1 MYLRR
6 VEAYGF
12 KAFADRQVFEFG
24 PGLTAVVGPNGSGK
38 SNVSDA
44 IRWALG
50 EQSARSIR
58 ARKTGDVIFSGSDGR
73 REMGVAEVTL
83 YLDNSE
89 QWMPIDF
96 EEVSV
101 SRRAYRSG
109 ENEYRIN
116 GQKVRLLDVQDLF
129 RRAQVGQNSYAM
141 MSQGLVDEMLGLRPL
156 ERRNLIEEAAEVHG
170 HRIELTRAERRLT
183 QTRDNLGHVR
193 VLIRELAP
201 RLRQLERQS
210 NRASRFRELDAQ
222 LGAALEAWYET
233 ELRQASE
240 ALAAAQSRHDQ
251 YSEAF
256 ASARRQ
262 ADAFAPEIA
271 AAEGAVAAS
280 RSELAGAQ
288 RRERELAE
296 RSLALGQQRAL
307 AEQRREL
314 LLVRR
319 DEIDAA
325 IAELS
330 AAQGDG
336 APDLAAPDGGA
347 LVALEARVAESGAE
361 LEAAREA
368 MRVSDAAVRDVLR
381 ELAEAEARRSRIEAT
396 IRDAEARRVRA
407 QAEQQRRDRDRAQ
420 ASARREALSDELRDY
435 GRRAL
440 AARRE
445 QERLALEVSEALRR
459 REIAERRIE
468 ETRNQAEAG
477 RDALRAAMT
486 QREQLAARRE
496 LLATLVAQLA
506 KQGSAAQEVLRA
518 ANEPNGDE
526 QPLSGVIGLVGRLIR
541 VPQGLEH
548 AIEAALAEQI
558 GAVVV
563 ERQDEALA
571 AIEHLRA
578 QGAGSVSVLPLD
590 SIPRLYPLNMLGER
604 GVVGVAATL
613 VKTDRRYR
621 PLVDLLLGRTIVV
634 EDLSTA
640 LKTVSRGLGSV
651 VTRDGVLVRV
661 DGSIFGGSRGT
672 ASEQFVLQ
680 DEEQSLPEAIEAA
693 RAAEDT
699 AAAQVQHLDD
709 IVADARDA
717 LDAARRAAVAAE
729 NEQRDHERASTRL
742 RRRLVALGS
751 DLRLVHAVLAEDDPD
766 AAADDPDE
774 AIARERA
781 ALVDLDAR
789 IEDLR
794 DRSEAIGAERDGAG
808 DRVAQHA
815 AALAAAEGERTAVR
829 DRRATLE
836 EARRRSVERLAER
849 SDQSLAVR
857 RELEDLELTLRDLRE
872 QIANVE
878 TARRAAD
885 EAVAPAHA
893 TLAEAERAERELTA
907 TRGDSQAR
915 LFAAERELLDAQS
928 TLRELASRV
937 QSLTQQI
944 ADDGLVLHEDGSVR
958 RPGARQAP
966 DVLAD
971 SPAEAPAMVN
981 GNGTDEGAAQL
992 ALAVVP
998 ASGGAEV
1005 DTVQLRERISE
1016 LRGEIRALGPVNL
1029 EALDDLSEERERHDF
1044 LSEQVADLEAAE
1056 LQLRAAIVELE
1067 REIRARF
1074 EETFG
1079 LVNTSFG
1086 DYFQRFFGG
1095 GRAELTIVEP
1105 ENEDGEAG
1113 VDVRAQP
1120 PGKRISSLAMLSG
1133 GERALTS
1140 VALLFALLAVNPA
1153 PVCVLDEVDAA
1164 LDEANVGRFVETL
1177 RGLCER
1183 SQFVVITHNRGTV
1196 EAADTIYG
1204 VSMGDDSV
1212 SRVLS
1217 LRLADLP
1224 QAS

>member
-1 MYLRR
+1 MR
-6 VEAYGF
+6 A
-12 KAFADRQVFEFG
+12 ADG
-24 PGLTAVVGPNGSGK
+24 
-38 SNVSDA
+38 
-44 IRWALG
+44 
-50 EQSARSIR
+50 
-58 ARKTGDVIFSGSDGR
+58 
-73 REMGVAEVTL
+73 
-83 YLDNSE
+83 
-89 QWMPIDF
+89 
-96 EEVSV
+96 
-101 SRRAYRSG
+101 
-109 ENEYRIN
+109 
-116 GQKVRLLDVQDLF
+116 
-129 RRAQVGQNSYAM
+129 
-141 MSQGLVDEMLGLRPL
+141 
-156 ERRNLIEEAAEVHG
+156 
-170 HRIELTRAERRLT
+170 
-183 QTRDNLGHVR
+183 
-193 VLIRELAP
+193 
-201 RLRQLERQS
+201 
-210 NRASRFRELDAQ
+210 
-222 LGAALEAWYET
+222 
-233 ELRQASE
+233 
-240 ALAAAQSRHDQ
+240 
-251 YSEAF
+251 
-256 ASARRQ
+256 
-262 ADAFAPEIA
+262 
-271 AAEGAVAAS
+271 
-280 RSELAGAQ
+280 
-288 RRERELAE
+288 
-296 RSLALGQQRAL
+296 
-307 AEQRREL
+307 
-314 LLVRR
+314 
-319 DEIDAA
+319 
-325 IAELS
+325 
-330 AAQGDG
+330 
-336 APDLAAPDGGA
+336 
-347 LVALEARVAESGAE
+347 
-361 LEAAREA
+361 
-368 MRVSDAAVRDVLR
+368 AVRDVLR
-381 ELAEAEARRSRIEAT
+381 ELAEAEARRSRIEAA
-396 IRDAEARRVRA
+396 IRDAEVRRARA

-420 ASARREALSDELRDY
+420 ASERREALSDELRDY

-445 QERLALEVSEALRR
+445 QERLALEAAEALRR
-459 REIAERRIE
+459 RDVAERRIE
-468 ETRNQAEAG
+468 ETRTQAEEG
-477 RDALRAAMT
+477 REALRAAT
-486 QREQLAARRE
+486 TYREHLEARRD

-518 ANEPNGDE
+518 AHEPGDE

-548 AIEAALAEQI
+548 AIESALAEQI

-578 QGAGSVSVLPLD
+578 RGAGSVSVLPLD
-590 SIPRLYPLNMLGER
+590 SIPRQYPLNMLSER
-604 GVVGVAATL
+604 GVIGVASSL

-634 EDLSTA
+634 EDVPTA

-651 VTRDGVLVRV
+651 VTRDGVLVRAE
-661 DGSIFGGSRGT
+661 GSIFGGSRGT

-680 DEEQSLPEAIEAA
+680 DEEQSLPEEIEVA
-693 RAAEDT
+693 REAEDA
-699 AAAQVQHLDD
+699 AAAQVQRLDD

-717 LDAARRAAVAAE
+717 LDAARRAVVGAE
-729 NEQRDHERASTRL
+729 NEQRDHERATARQ

-751 DLRLVHAVLAEDDPD
+751 ELRQVHAVLAGDDSQAEAGD
-766 AAADDPDE
+766 SDE
-774 AIARERA
+774 SIAKERA
-781 ALVDLDAR
+781 ALTALDAR
-789 IEDLR
+789 IEELG
-794 DRSEAIGAERDGAG
+794 DRSEAVGAERDGAG

-815 AALAAAEGERTAVR
+815 AELAVAEGERTAVR

-836 EARRRSVERLAER
+836 EARRRSAERLAER
-849 SDQSLAVR
+849 SDQSLAIR

-937 QSLTQQI
+937 RSLTQQI
-944 ADDGLVLHEDGSVR
+944 ADDGLVLRKDGSVR
-958 RPGARQAP
+958 RPHTGQATEAP
-966 DVLAD
+966 AD
-971 SPAEAPAMVN
+971 IPAEKPAMVN

-1044 LSEQVADLEAAE
+1044 LSVQVEDLEAAE
-1056 LQLRAAIVELE
+1056 LQLRAAIVDLE

-1074 EETFG
+1074 QETFE

-1086 DYFQRFFGG
+1086 DYFERFFGG
-1095 GRAELTIVEP
+1095 GRAELTIVESAD
-1105 ENEDGEAG
+1105 EAGEAG

-1164 LDEANVGRFVETL
+1164 LDEANVVRFVETL

-1183 SQFVVITHNRGTV
+1183 SQFIVITHNRGTV

>member
-396 IRDAEARRVRA
+396 IRDAEALRVRA

-578 QGAGSVSVLPLD
+578 QGAGSVSVLPLE
-590 SIPRLYPLNMLGER
+590 SIPRQYPLNMLGER
-604 GVVGVAATL
+604 GVIGVAATL

-789 IEDLR
+789 IADLR

-1044 LSEQVADLEAAE
+1044 LSVQVADLEAAE

-1067 REIRARF
+1067 REIRLRF

-1164 LDEANVGRFVETL
+1164 LDEANVGRFVDTL

-1183 SQFVVITHNRGTV
+1183 SQFIVITHNRGTV

>member
-96 EEVSV
+96 DEVSV

-109 ENEYRIN
+109 ESEYRIN

-170 HRIELTRAERRLT
+170 HRIELTRADRRLT

-210 NRASRFRELDAQ
+210 KRASRFRELDAQ

-251 YSEAF
+251 SSEAF

-262 ADAFAPEIA
+262 AEAFAPDIA
-271 AAEGAVAAS
+271 VAERAVAAA

-330 AAQGDG
+330 ATQGDG
-336 APDLAAPDGGA
+336 APESAAPDGGA
-347 LVALEARVAESGAE
+347 LVALEARVAEAGAE

-368 MRVSDAAVRDVLR
+368 MRAADGAVRDVLR
-381 ELAEAEARRSRIEAT
+381 ELAEAEARRSRIEAA
-396 IRDAEARRVRA
+396 IRDAEVRRARA

-420 ASARREALSDELRDY
+420 ASERREALSDELRDY

-445 QERLALEVSEALRR
+445 QERLALEAAEALRR
-459 REIAERRIE
+459 RDVAERRIE
-468 ETRNQAEAG
+468 ETRTQAEEG
-477 RDALRAAMT
+477 REALRAAT
-486 QREQLAARRE
+486 TYREHLEARRD

-518 ANEPNGDE
+518 AHEPGDE

-558 GAVVV
+558 GAIVV

-578 QGAGSVSVLPLD
+578 RGAGSVSVLPLD
-590 SIPRLYPLNMLGER
+590 SIPRQYPLNMLSER
-604 GVVGVAATL
+604 GVIGVASSL
-613 VKTDRRYR
+613 VKTDHRYR

-634 EDLSTA
+634 EDVPTA

-651 VTRDGVLVRV
+651 VTRDGVLVRAE
-661 DGSIFGGSRGT
+661 GSIFGGSRGT

-680 DEEQSLPEAIEAA
+680 DEEQSLPEEIELA
-693 RAAEDT
+693 REAED
-699 AAAQVQHLDD
+699 AAASQVQRLDD

-717 LDAARRAAVAAE
+717 LDAARRAVVGAE
-729 NEQRDHERASTRL
+729 NEQRDHERATARQ

-751 DLRLVHAVLAEDDPD
+751 ELRQVHAVLAGDDSQAEAGD
-766 AAADDPDE
+766 SDE
-774 AIARERA
+774 SIAKERA
-781 ALVDLDAR
+781 ALTALDAR
-789 IEDLR
+789 IEELR
-794 DRSEAIGAERDGAG
+794 DRSEAVGAERDGAG

-815 AALAAAEGERTAVR
+815 AELAVAEGERTAVR

-836 EARRRSVERLAER
+836 EARRRSAERLAER
-849 SDQSLAVR
+849 SDQSLAIR

-937 QSLTQQI
+937 RSLTQQI
-944 ADDGLVLHEDGSVR
+944 ADDGLVLRKDGSVR
-958 RPGARQAP
+958 RPHTGQATQAP
-966 DVLAD
+966 AD
-971 SPAEAPAMVN
+971 IPAEKPAMVN

-1044 LSEQVADLEAAE
+1044 LSVQVEDLEAAE
-1056 LQLRAAIVELE
+1056 LQLRAAIVDLE

-1074 EETFG
+1074 QETFE

-1086 DYFQRFFGG
+1086 DYFERFFGG
-1095 GRAELTIVEP
+1095 GRAELTIVES
-1105 ENEDGEAG
+1105 EDEAGDAG

-1164 LDEANVGRFVETL
+1164 LDEANVGRFVDTL

-1183 SQFVVITHNRGTV
+1183 SQFIVITHNRGTV

>member
-96 EEVSV
+96 DEVSV

-109 ENEYRIN
+109 ESEYRIN

-170 HRIELTRAERRLT
+170 HRIELTRAERRLA

-210 NRASRFRELDAQ
+210 KRASRFRELDAQ
-222 LGAALEAWYET
+222 LGVALEAWYET

-240 ALAAAQSRHDQ
+240 ALTAAQSRHDQ
-251 YSEAF
+251 YSEEF

-262 ADAFAPEIA
+262 AEAFAPEIA
-271 AAEGAVAAS
+271 AAEGAVAAA

-319 DEIDAA
+319 DEIDAS
-325 IAELS
+325 IAELT
-330 AAQGDG
+330 
-336 APDLAAPDGGA
+336 AAPDGGAPESAEPNGGA
-347 LVALEARVAESGAE
+347 LVALEARVAEAGAE
-361 LEAAREA
+361 LNAARAA
-368 MRVSDAAVRDVLR
+368 MRAADEAVRAVLR
-381 ELAEAEARRSRIEAT
+381 ELAEAEARRSRTEAA
-396 IRDAEARRVRA
+396 IRDAEARHARA
-407 QAEQQRRDRDRAQ
+407 QAEQQRRDRARAQ
-420 ASARREALSDELRDY
+420 ASERREALSDELRDY
-435 GRRAL
+435 GRGAL

-445 QERLALEVSEALRR
+445 QERLALEAAEALRR
-459 REIAERRIE
+459 RDVAERRIE
-468 ETRNQAEAG
+468 ETRTQAEEG
-477 RDALRAAMT
+477 REALRAAT
-486 QREQLAARRE
+486 TYREHLEARRD

-518 ANEPNGDE
+518 ANEPSGDE
-526 QPLSGVIGLVGRLIR
+526 QPLGGVIGLVGRLIR

-578 QGAGSVSVLPLD
+578 RRAGSVSVLPLS
-590 SIPRLYPLNMLGER
+590 SIPRQSPLNMLSER
-604 GVVGVAATL
+604 GVVGVASSL

-634 EDLSTA
+634 EDVPTA
-640 LKTVSRGLGSV
+640 LKTASRGLGSV
-651 VTRDGVLVRV
+651 VTRDGVLVRA

-672 ASEQFVLQ
+672 AAEQFVLQ
-680 DEEQSLPEAIEAA
+680 DEEQSLPEEIEAA
-693 RAAEDT
+693 REAEDA
-699 AAAQVQHLDD
+699 AAAQVQRLDD

-717 LDAARRAAVAAE
+717 LDAARRAVIGAE
-729 NEQRDHERASTRL
+729 NEQRDHERATARQ

-751 DLRLVHAVLAEDDPD
+751 ELRQVHTVLAEADPE
-766 AAADDPDE
+766 AAMEDIGE
-774 AIARERA
+774 IIARERA
-781 ALVDLDAR
+781 ALTALDAR
-789 IEDLR
+789 IAELR
-794 DRSEAIGAERDGAG
+794 DRSEAVGAERDGAG

-815 AALAAAEGERTAVR
+815 AELASAEGERTALR
-829 DRRATLE
+829 DRRVSLE
-836 EARRRSVERLAER
+836 EARRRSAERLAER
-849 SDQSLAVR
+849 SDQSLAIR

-878 TARRAAD
+878 TARRAAE

-893 TLAEAERAERELTA
+893 ALAEAERAERELTA

-915 LFAAERELLDAQS
+915 LFAAERELLEAQS

-937 QSLTQQI
+937 QGLTQQI
-944 ADDGLVLHEDGSVR
+944 EDDGLVLRDDGSVR
-958 RPGARQAP
+958 RPHAGQAT
-966 DVLAD
+966 
-971 SPAEAPAMVN
+971 EAPADIAMNEPAMAN

-1029 EALDDLSEERERHDF
+1029 EALEDLSEERERHDF
-1044 LSEQVADLEAAE
+1044 LSGQVADLEAAE
-1056 LQLRAAIVELE
+1056 LQLRAAIVDLE

-1074 EETFG
+1074 QETFE

-1086 DYFQRFFGG
+1086 DYFERFFGG

-1105 ENEDGEAG
+1105 EDEDGEAG
-1113 VDVRAQP
+1113 VEVRAQP

-1164 LDEANVGRFVETL
+1164 LDEANVGRFVDTL

-1183 SQFVVITHNRGTV
+1183 SQFIVITHNRGTV

>member
-12 KAFADRQVFEFG
+12 KSFADRQVFEFG

-83 YLDNSE
+83 ILDNSE

-96 EEVSV
+96 DEVSV

-109 ENEYRIN
+109 ESEYRIN

-170 HRIELTRAERRLT
+170 HRIELTRGERRLT

-193 VLIRELAP
+193 VMIRELAP

-210 NRASRFRELDAQ
+210 TRASRFRELDAQ

-233 ELRQASE
+233 ELRRASE
-240 ALAAAQSRHDQ
+240 ALTAAQSRHDQ
-251 YSEAF
+251 YAEAF

-262 ADAFAPEIA
+262 AEAFAPEIA
-271 AAEGAVAAS
+271 AAEGAVAAA

-314 LLVRR
+314 LVVRR

-325 IAELS
+325 IAELT
-330 AAQGDG
+330 AAPGSD
-336 APDLAAPDGGA
+336 APDSAAPDGGA
-347 LVALEARVAESGAE
+347 LVALEARLAEAGAE

-368 MRVSDAAVRDVLR
+368 MRSADEALRAVLR
-381 ELAEAEARRSRIEAT
+381 ELAEAEARRSRIEAA
-396 IRDAEARRVRA
+396 IRDAEARRERA
-407 QAEQQRRDRDRAQ
+407 QAEQRRRERDRAQ
-420 ASARREALSDELRDY
+420 ASERREALSDELRDY

-445 QERLALEVSEALRR
+445 QERLALEISEALRR

-477 RDALRAAMT
+477 REALRAATT

-496 LLATLVAQLA
+496 LLATLVAQLG
-506 KQGSAAQEVLRA
+506 KQGSAAREVLRA

-571 AIEHLRA
+571 AIEHLRG
-578 QGAGSVSVLPLD
+578 QGAGSVSVLPLN
-590 SIPRLYPLNMLGER
+590 SIPRQYPLNMLSER
-604 GVVGVAATL
+604 AVVGVASTL
-613 VKTDRRYR
+613 VTTDRRFR

-651 VTRDGVLVRV
+651 VTRDGVLVRA

-672 ASEQFVLQ
+672 AAEQFVLH

-693 RAAEDT
+693 RKAEDA

-717 LDAARRAAVAAE
+717 LDAARRAAVEAE
-729 NEQRDHERASTRL
+729 NEQRDHERATARL

-751 DLRLVHAVLAEDDPD
+751 ELRLVHAVLAEDDAQAATED
-766 AAADDPDE
+766 AGE
-774 AIARERA
+774 VIEQERA
-781 ALVDLDAR
+781 ALTALDAR
-789 IEDLR
+789 IAESR
-794 DRSEAIGAERDGAG
+794 DRSEAVGVERDSAG

-815 AALAAAEGERTAVR
+815 AEVAAAEGERTATR
-829 DRRATLE
+829 DRQATLE
-836 EARRRSVERLAER
+836 ESRRRSVERLAER
-849 SDQSLAVR
+849 SDQSLAIR

-958 RPGARQAP
+958 RPGAGQAP

-971 SPAEAPAMVN
+971 SPAAEPVAAG

-992 ALAVVP
+992 ALSVVP

-1005 DTVQLRERISE
+1005 DTALLRERISE

-1044 LSEQVADLEAAE
+1044 LSGQVEDLEAAE

-1067 REIRARF
+1067 REIRGRF
-1074 EETFG
+1074 EETFE

-1105 ENEDGEAG
+1105 EDEHGEAG

-1183 SQFVVITHNRGTV
+1183 SQFIVITHNRGTI